1 MRVAEMIGLLIPFTA
16 MAGCS
21 VCDFASGC
29 TTVFGVNAIRDY
41 EGGATVDEVAGAL
54 EKMGYDVVSRDV
66 SFVQASAQDPLLS
79 VYVRGFSPAPG
90 PVGYEPPADGE
101 LRLCI
106 SYLEWNQFR
115 EMDAAHARGNE
126 LRAQYETHAKS
137 FAQQLEANADLTPTT
152 GMMWETATYK
162 EDVERTILC

>member
-1 MRVAEMIGLLIPFTA
+1 MRAALLVALLIPFTA

-21 VCDFASGC
+21 VCDVVSGC
-29 TTVFGVNAIRDY
+29 TTFFGVNAIRDY
-41 EGGATVDEVAGAL
+41 EGGATVDEVADAL
-54 EKMGYDVVSRDV
+54 ENMGYDVVSRDV

-90 PVGYEPPADGE
+90 PVGYQPPADGD

-115 EMDAAHARGNE
+115 EVDGAQARGNE
-126 LRAQYETHAKS
+126 MRAQYATHANS
-137 FAQQLEANADLTPTT
+137 FIKQLEANADLTPTT
-152 GMMWETATYK
+152 ETMWETATYK
-162 EDVERTILC
+162 ENVERKILC